1 MFNRMPLN
9 TQITLLLTITVAVLM
24 LGYLGW
30 DSYVQ
35 RQQALENLHTSTAIL
50 ASELLYTRIF
60 IAHNQDLIN
69 KDQDGTTHFKNLNP
83 SVAIR
88 GISELFNGTMG
99 YTFKQT
105 NLKVRN
111 LQNSPDPFEVEMLQ
125 KLAGDRNLTEEWAL
139 DTVNNRKVF
148 RYMRP
153 LYYES
158 DCLTCHGQPAGELD
172 IAGYPKEGFSLGDF
186 AGAISIIAPTE
197 QMEQNLHNMLIARFL
212 SIFTLWLTLTSLI
225 YLIIRKRFVQPLEHM
240 TLLAKKIGS
249 GDLEVRDRSTMAN
262 LEIQTLYDIFH
273 SMAENLKELHDN
285 LESKVN
291 ERTTELATAYQTL
304 QMHQQS
310 LQKIN
315 EKLVAASEVKSE
327 FIATM
332 SHELQTPLTAIIAYA
347 EVIME
352 YEMENEEVTE
362 YIYNIYQRAHHLLD
376 LITDILDLSII
387 EKGKMQLH
395 PTVFEI
401 AEITTVL
408 ERIFYPLIK
417 KTGLTFTI
425 EIPAELP
432 VIQADKN
439 KLKQILMNLLSNAIK
454 FTPAGGSIHLKVVY
468 LNDEHNILVS
478 VNDTGKGMPPND
490 FLRIF
495 DKFSQLDSGTT
506 KEHGGIGLGLA
517 ITKHL
522 VELHGGTIWVESTI
536 GKGSTFYFKLPIYQ
550 IPKKNLNH

>member
-1 MFNRMPLN
+1 
-9 TQITLLLTITVAVLM
+9 M
-24 LGYLGW
+24 LVYLGW

-69 KDQDGTTHFKNLNP
+69 KDRDGTTHFKNLNP

-111 LQNSPDPFEVEMLQ
+111 IQNSPDPFEVEMLQ
-125 KLAGDRNLTEEWAL
+125 KLSGDRNLTEEWAL
-139 DTVNNRKVF
+139 DTVNDRKVF

-158 DCLTCHGQPAGELD
+158 DCLTCHGKPAGELD
-172 IAGYPKEGFSLGDF
+172 IAGYPKEGSTLGDF
-186 AGAISIIAPTE
+186 AGAISIIAPTD
-197 QMEQNLHNMLIARFL
+197 QMEQNLHNMLVARLL

-225 YLIIRKRFVQPLEHM
+225 YLIIRRRFVQPLEHM
-240 TLLAKKIGS
+240 TSLAKKIGS
-249 GDLEVRDRSTMAN
+249 GDLEVRDLRAMAN
-262 LEIQTLYDIFH
+262 LEIQTLYDSFR

-285 LESKVN
+285 LELKVN

-304 QMHQQS
+304 QIHQQS

-315 EKLVAASEVKSE
+315 EKLVEASEVKSE

-352 YEMENEEVTE
+352 YETKNEEVTE
-362 YIYNIYQRAHHLLD
+362 YIYNIYQSAHHLLD

-417 KTGLTFTI
+417 KTSLTFNI
-425 EIPAELP
+425 EIPDELP

-439 KLKQILMNLLSNAIK
+439 KLKQIFMNLLSNAIK
-454 FTPAGGSIHLKVVY
+454 FTPVGGRIHLKVVY

-517 ITKHL
+517 ITRHL

-550 IPKKNLNH
+550 IPKKNLNQ